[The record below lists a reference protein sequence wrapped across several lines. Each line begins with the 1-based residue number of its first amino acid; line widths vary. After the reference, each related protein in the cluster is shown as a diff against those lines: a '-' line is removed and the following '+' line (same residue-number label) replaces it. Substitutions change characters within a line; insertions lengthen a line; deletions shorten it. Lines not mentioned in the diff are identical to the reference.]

1 MSFLDLLIANKLDE
15 AKELIHAR
23 LNEISAKY
31 LEEAKKYAEADRFD
45 WIEEDDE

>member
-15 AKELIHAR
+15 AKELINAR
-23 LNEISAKY
+23 LNEITSKY

-45 WIEEDDE
+45 WRKLDY